1 MKTKSTHMRIKDIT
15 RLSLFI
21 AIALT
26 IFVLESQIPIPIAV
40 PGVKLGLANIVTL
53 YLINQYSTKEAFLVL
68 IVRVILGS
76 IFAGQMMSFAYSLVG
91 GVLSLSIMA
100 LANKL
105 QKGDNVWFT
114 SVLGG
119 IFHNVGQIIVAIIV
133 LGSTNVIYYLSVLGV
148 CGIVTG
154 LFTGL
159 IVQAFIKN
167 IQKLNFHKD

>member
-1 MKTKSTHMRIKDIT
+1 MKMKSTHMHIKDIT
-15 RLSLFI
+15 RLALFI

-26 IFVLESQIPIPIAV
+26 IFVLESQIPIPIAI

-53 YLINQYSTKEAFLVL
+53 YLINQYSTKEALLVL

-76 IFAGQMMSFAYSLVG
+76 VFAGQLMSFAYSLVG
-91 GVLSLSIMA
+91 GLLSLSVMA
-100 LANKL
+100 LANKI
-105 QKGDNVWFT
+105 QKGENVWFT
-114 SVLGG
+114 SILGG

-133 LGSTNVIYYLSVLGV
+133 LGSFNVVYYLSVLGI

-159 IVQAFIKN
+159 IVQAFIKSMK
-167 IQKLNFHKD
+167 KLNIH